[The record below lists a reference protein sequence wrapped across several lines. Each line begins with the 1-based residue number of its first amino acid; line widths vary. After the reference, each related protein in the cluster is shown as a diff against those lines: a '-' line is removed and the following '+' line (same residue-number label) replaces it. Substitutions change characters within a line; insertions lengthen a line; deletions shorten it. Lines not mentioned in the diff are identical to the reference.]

1 MGRPVL
7 KIKGYSPED
16 IKGLIKRDERYTL
29 GIRLYAVYQV
39 ALGQPSR
46 KLEELYQT
54 SFKQIIN
61 WVHRFE
67 ESGLEGLIDR
77 PGRGRKSSLSKD
89 QMGELSELLLKKSP
103 TSYQYNTENWTGPL
117 LIDWIK
123 NNFGLT
129 FKKAQIYN
137 IIRQMGFTYQKAK
150 GFYPESDPVAQEEF
164 KESLKKTSG

>member
-1 MGRPVL
+1 M
-7 KIKGYSPED
+7 
-16 IKGLIKRDERYTL
+16 
-29 GIRLYAVYQV
+29 
-39 ALGQPSR
+39 
-46 KLEELYQT
+46 
-54 SFKQIIN
+54 
-61 WVHRFE
+61 
-67 ESGLEGLIDR
+67 EGLIDR